1 MSVGLLD
8 FFILEASDYV
18 ERLDALVAD
27 AGDGGPDAAEL
38 VKLARGLRGSA
49 TMAKVNGIAEVAA
62 AVERAGREL
71 QAGRTPWTPALAG
84 ALVGAVDDLKILLH
98 GVRSWGAEE
107 TARAQARA
115 GAIAA
120 TVSTAPEPGAT
131 PTYASSGAGFV
142 AARAAEIAG
151 ALDALVAAPGDSA
164 AAAELL
170 RQVRALRGVAA
181 VKDVPTVAEVV
192 AAVERAA
199 QPLEL
204 GEAHVTPERRSLFT
218 AAAALLRR
226 AGDDAAGGAGGDEA
240 QRFAAAVAA
249 LDAEPPADAHR
260 VVPIAELAPDG
271 DESVV
276 VRGPN
281 PPTTPAR
288 RFGLEVVSQAEHLRR
303 LRADAAAASDPIGRE
318 RVAQELRRSLRALH
332 DSAVSFGEH
341 AVARVASELG
351 AAVAALASDALDA
364 VERLA
369 AVLASPTDSPDERAR
384 HVGALRP
391 AAPPAPGTATTAPTP
406 PSSSTAAVAPRAT
419 PTPAATPTPPV
430 TPPVQPPA
438 TSEPTVSA
446 PTGGSGAAP
455 SGGWPLRGVSQTPTG
470 RELHALLEDSIA
482 GISRLD
488 DQPLDGSARSAA
500 PAASAGGGGGATPPR
515 AAAPVAAPAPAI
527 TAAAAITPP
536 AAEPPTGAAAP
547 APETSDDRPGD
558 EQVVPI
564 ETLLYRGPSALRR
577 ARELRDELRTASAGR
592 RLPDALAELFELLD
606 LAAAE

>member
-27 AGDGGPDAAEL
+27 AGDGGPDAAEV

-49 TMAKVNGIAEVAA
+49 MMAKVSGIAEVAA

-107 TARAQARA
+107 TARAQARV

-181 VKDVPTVAEVV
+181 VKDVPTVAEVA

-226 AGDDAAGGAGGDEA
+226 TGDDAAGSGGSASGDAA

-249 LDAEPPADAHR
+249 LDAGPPADAHR

-271 DESVV
+271 DESIVE
-276 VRGPN
+276 RGPN

-288 RFGLEVVSQAEHLRR
+288 RFGLEVVTQAEHLRR

-351 AAVAALASDALDA
+351 AAVAALASDVLDA

-391 AAPPAPGTATTAPTP
+391 AAASVQGTHPAGAAPLSPPTP
-406 PSSSTAAVAPRAT
+406 T
-419 PTPAATPTPPV
+419 ATPTPPV
-430 TPPVQPPA
+430 APAPVQPPA
-438 TSEPTVSA
+438 TSEPTVTA

-455 SGGWPLRGVSQTPTG
+455 SGGWPLRAVSHTPTG

-488 DQPLDGSARSAA
+488 DQPLDGSARSAV
-500 PAASAGGGGGATPPR
+500 PPR
-515 AAAPVAAPAPAI
+515 AAAPAAAPPPASTAAP
-527 TAAAAITPP
+527 AAAITP
-536 AAEPPTGAAAP
+536 ATERPTTAAAP
-547 APETSDDRPGD
+547 AAEASDDRPAD

-564 ETLLYRGPSALRR
+564 QTLLYRGPSALRR